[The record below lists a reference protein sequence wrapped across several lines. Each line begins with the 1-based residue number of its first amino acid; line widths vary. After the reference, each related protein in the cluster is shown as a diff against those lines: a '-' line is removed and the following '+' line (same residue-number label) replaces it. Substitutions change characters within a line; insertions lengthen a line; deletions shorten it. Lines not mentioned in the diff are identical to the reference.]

1 MRHGFCLSLLPR
13 FLFMYIVSL
22 YFHLLV
28 CLFVHICLTLS
39 LSFFMYTTT
48 RIFLSFFRLA
58 VCLSVFFIQLTVY
71 IHAKNC
77 QLVGLSVCLVISS
90 VVLTGKACC
99 VGRDCG
105 SSLLCLSTPPNIH
118 PSILYFPSVYTCY
131 HFYPLSS
138 FSSSSFTLP
147 SFILFLLL
155 STSFALSLSNIH
167 PSILYFPSVS
177 TCYHLYPLP
186 SSLTPR
192 PSLLRTF
199 PPA

>member
-1 MRHGFCLSLLPR
+1 MVPVYLSSHVFFSCILSVCIFICLS
-13 FLFMYIVSL
+13 
-22 YFHLLV
+22 V
-28 CLFVHICLTLS
+28 CLFTFVSLS
-39 LSFFMYTTT
+39 LYLFLCTQLLVYFFL
-48 RIFLSFFRLA
+48 FFVSLS
-58 VCLSVFFIQLTVY
+58 VCLSFFIQLTVY